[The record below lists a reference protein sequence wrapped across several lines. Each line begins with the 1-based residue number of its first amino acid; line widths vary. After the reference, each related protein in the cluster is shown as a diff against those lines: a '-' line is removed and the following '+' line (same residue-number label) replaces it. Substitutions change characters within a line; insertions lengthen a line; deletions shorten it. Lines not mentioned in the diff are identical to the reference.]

1 MSTVKFSVLFSFCIL
16 VSQISGEGRHNFSDC
31 QSKPGDRLLTEKSI
45 VRSYKFLRYTSSD
58 MSYSNP
64 DAKINCIE
72 VLDQKENDTGGYASI
87 TSGGVGYNN
96 VTLHFESQ
104 FSRGFSFVVKIY
116 GH

>member
-1 MSTVKFSVLFSFCIL
+1 MSTVNISVLFVLCIL

-31 QSKPGDRLLTEKSI
+31 QSKSGDRVLTEKSI
-45 VRSYKFLRYTSSD
+45 VRPYKFLGYTSSG

-64 DAKINCIE
+64 DAKINCIV

-116 GH
+116 GQ